1 MTKEE
6 ADLAQ
11 RYNVGVMIK
20 EPEYEGK
27 MLFIKEFIRW
37 RDPRLNNQFAYSLV
51 LWNKNEPRHSLVQ
64 IDIGKVEIMTGFKQ
78 FIESKL
84 KERADK
90 QAFEELKEKLKIDR
104 KAMC

>member
-51 LWNKNEPRHSLVQ
+51 LWNRNEPRHSLVQ
-64 IDIGKVEIMTGFKQ
+64 TDIGKVEIMPGFKQ
-78 FIESKL
+78 LIDSKL

-90 QAFEELKEKLKIDR
+90 QAVESLKKELKL
-104 KAMC
+104 

>member
-11 RYNVGVMIK
+11 RYNVGVMIN
-20 EPEYEGK
+20 EPGYEGK

-37 RDPRLNNQFAYSLV
+37 RYPRLNNQFAYSLV
-51 LWNKNEPRHSLVQ
+51 LWNRNEPRNSLVQ
-64 IDIGKVEIMTGFKQ
+64 IDIGKVEIMPGFKQ
-78 FIESKL
+78 LIDSKL

-90 QAFEELKEKLKIDR
+90 QAVESLKKELKL
-104 KAMC
+104 

>member
-11 RYNVGVMIK
+11 RYNVGVMIN
-20 EPEYEGK
+20 EPGYEGK

-37 RDPRLNNQFAYSLV
+37 RDPRLNNKFAYSLV
-51 LWNKNEPRHSLVQ
+51 LWNRNEPRHSLVQ
-64 IDIGKVEIMTGFKQ
+64 TDIGKVEIMPGFKQ
-78 FIESKL
+78 LIDSKL

-90 QAFEELKEKLKIDR
+90 QAVEELKEKLKNDR

>member
-11 RYNVGVMIK
+11 RYNVGVMIN
-20 EPEYEGK
+20 EPGYEGK

-51 LWNKNEPRHSLVQ
+51 LWNRNEPRNSLVQ
-64 IDIGKVEIMTGFKQ
+64 IDIGKVEIMPGFKQ
-78 FIESKL
+78 LIDSKL

-90 QAFEELKEKLKIDR
+90 QAVESLKKELKL
-104 KAMC
+104 

>member
-11 RYNVGVMIK
+11 RYNVGVMIN
-20 EPEYEGK
+20 EPGYEGK

-37 RDPRLNNQFAYSLV
+37 RDPRLNNKFAYSLV

-64 IDIGKVEIMTGFKQ
+64 TDIGKVEIMPGFKQ
-78 FIESKL
+78 LIDSKL

-90 QAFEELKEKLKIDR
+90 QAVESLKKELKL
-104 KAMC
+104 

>member
-11 RYNVGVMIK
+11 RYNVGVMIN
-20 EPEYEGK
+20 EPGYEGK

-37 RDPRLNNQFAYSLV
+37 RDPRLNNKFAYSLV
-51 LWNKNEPRHSLVQ
+51 LWNRNEPRHSLVQ
-64 IDIGKVEIMTGFKQ
+64 TDIGKVEIMPGFKQ
-78 FIESKL
+78 LIDSKL

-90 QAFEELKEKLKIDR
+90 QAVESLKKELKL
-104 KAMC
+104 